1 MTTKDEDDGNSRGA
15 ARAASGPRPEAVK
28 RKPPPTVPPE
38 NVCARCG
45 AIAPDFPADGRLYC
59 SPTCLELERRGVP
72 HGE

>member
-1 MTTKDEDDGNSRGA
+1 MATRMKTTVTPEVAVPKR
-15 ARAASGPRPEAVK
+15 PVPPEAVK
-28 RKPPPTVPPE
+28 RKPPPPRPPE